1 MEQIINNSDNRPSVV
16 AVGNFDGVH
25 KGHQLVFSH
34 TLKIA
39 ATENLYSVALT
50 FSPHPRNFFNTAC
63 PVKMI
68 TDDDYKRELILSL
81 GIEKVFFQK
90 FDKEFASLDS
100 EAFVLYLK
108 NTFSCKAI
116 VCGENFR
123 FGKGAAYR
131 TDDLSA
137 VCEKYGMKLHVV
149 PVDPYVNS
157 SAVRAFLEQGNPSA
171 AAELLGRPYSI
182 SSSVFYGKQLG
193 TKIGFPT
200 MNQKL
205 FEGSVVPK
213 FGVYAGFVEIDGKQF
228 KCIVNIGY
236 RPTVNSDISDV
247 DAETHIF
254 DFSGDLYGKTVRVY
268 IVEFIREERKFK
280 NPIELSEQIK
290 SDCRFV
296 TESDFCNLKSMQNQ
310 Q

>member
-1 MEQIINNSDNRPSVV
+1 MEQIITNFENRPSVV

-34 TLKIA
+34 TLEIA

-50 FSPHPRNFFNTAC
+50 FSPHPRNFFNTAS
-63 PVKMI
+63 PVKLI
-68 TDDDYKRELILSL
+68 TDDDYKRELILSY
-81 GIEKVFFQK
+81 GIKKVFFQE
-90 FDKEFASLDS
+90 FDHNFASLDG
-100 EAFVLYLK
+100 EDFVLYLI
-108 NTFSCKAI
+108 NNFSCKAI

-123 FGKGAAYR
+123 FGKGALCG
-131 TDDLSA
+131 TDELREK
-137 VCEKYGMKLHVV
+137 CEKHGVKLCVV
-149 PVDPYVNS
+149 SVDSSVNS
-157 SAVRAFLEQGNPSA
+157 SAVRSFLEQGNPSA

-182 SSSVFYGKQLG
+182 SASVVYGKQLG

-205 FEGSVVPK
+205 FDGSVVPK
-213 FGVYAGFVEIDGKQF
+213 LGVYAGFVEIDGKPF
-228 KCIVNIGY
+228 KCIVNIGF
-236 RPTVNSDISDV
+236 RPTVNSDSTDIDV
-247 DAETHIF
+247 ETHIF

-268 IVEFIREERKFK
+268 ILEFIREERKFK
-280 NPIELSEQIK
+280 NPSELSKQIK

-296 TESDFCNLKSMQNQ
+296 IESDLCNRKYMQNQ